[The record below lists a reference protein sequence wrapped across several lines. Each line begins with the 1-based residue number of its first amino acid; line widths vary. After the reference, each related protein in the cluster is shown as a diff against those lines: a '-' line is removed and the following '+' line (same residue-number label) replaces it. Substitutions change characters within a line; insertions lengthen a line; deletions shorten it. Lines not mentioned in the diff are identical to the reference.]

1 MVKKL
6 KTKWLIDHI
15 YVDCVSEKKET
26 SLMKIHN
33 EISLQKIWTL
43 QI

>member
-6 KTKWLIDHI
+6 KTKWLIKYI

-26 SLMKIHN
+26 EGYKI
-33 EISLQKIWTL
+33 
-43 QI
+43 